1 MVSTSPVVGP
11 EKTKMKPEDQGVK
24 KPKRV
29 KRIRE
34 GEKEVEQRDVTW
46 RIKKQ
51 RREKLKEQR
60 KEEEKKEQREEK
72 EEQREERKE
81 VEIKEEK
88 KEQRE
93 EEEEKKEKEGMG
105 EPEEEKKQTVIRK
118 RGRPRKLVT
127 EEHTVKRKRGRPRKE
142 ERPKT
147 LPTEEEIPQ
156 DILRF
161 IREWIHDCRQ
171 SPMYGDTFHLQL
183 NDTYGNRAG
192 MVYHVKKEGSCTWN
206 PFVQPFMQ
214 FVIQDQNQR
223 TYV

>member
-1 MVSTSPVVGP
+1 
-11 EKTKMKPEDQGVK
+11 
-24 KPKRV
+24 
-29 KRIRE
+29 
-34 GEKEVEQRDVTW
+34 
-46 RIKKQ
+46 
-51 RREKLKEQR
+51 
-60 KEEEKKEQREEK
+60 
-72 EEQREERKE
+72 
-81 VEIKEEK
+81 
-88 KEQRE
+88 
-93 EEEEKKEKEGMG
+93 MG

-161 IREWIHDCRQ
+161 IREWLHDCRQ

-183 NDTYGNRAG
+183 NDNYGNRAG

>member
-24 KPKRV
+24 KPGRV
-29 KRIRE
+29 KRIR
-34 GEKEVEQRDVTW
+34 EKEVEQRDVTW

-60 KEEEKKEQREEK
+60 KEEQKNEIQREEEKKEQRE
-72 EEQREERKE
+72 EERKE

-88 KEQRE
+88 KE
-93 EEEEKKEKEGMG
+93 EEEEKKEEEGMG
-105 EPEEEKKQTVIRK
+105 KPEEEKKQTVIRK

-206 PFVQPFMQ
+206 PFVPPFMQ